1 MTRSKKENKQRQYTE
16 INIMTLSVNTPTC
29 ILYYCC
35 HDKVTR
41 IRITNTISEGKI
53 FFIVKIC
60 E

>member
-1 MTRSKKENKQRQYTE
+1 MTRTKKENKQRQYTE
-16 INIMTLSVNTPTC
+16 INIMTLSVNTPSC

-41 IRITNTISEGKI
+41 IRITNTISEEKI
-53 FFIVKIC
+53 SLIVKIC

>member
-1 MTRSKKENKQRQYTE
+1 MTRRKKENKQRQYTQ
-16 INIMTLSVNTPTC
+16 INIMTLSVNTLTC

-41 IRITNTISEGKI
+41 IGITNTISERK
-53 FFIVKIC
+53 IVKIC